1 MAQESR
7 LVVVIDSQNAERNA
21 RNLGNELVSIERKG
35 EFASKSMDSLS
46 VATRAL
52 AGHMAGLVTVGAAIS
67 KMDTYTGLQN
77 RLKLVTNNQAE
88 LNKATEDT
96 FQIAQKTYSAWDSVL
111 QVYQRFSDN
120 AKTLNLTMDDTA
132 RLTETVSKAVA
143 ISGASA
149 EAADA
154 ALVQFGQAL
163 ASGTLRGEE
172 LNSVMEQTPALAKA
186 IAKGMG
192 ITVGELRSVAAEG
205 KITSQEIV
213 KALRNVQDEVDALF
227 AKTDITI
234 GQSLTLLN
242 NEITKFVG
250 EAGKG
255 SGAAQALSGS
265 IQLLA
270 NNLNLIADS
279 AFAIGIGLMT
289 KAVLTKTVAVQA
301 SIAASTKQVFAT
313 IAERNANIA
322 AAKAEV
328 ESALAEAQST
338 QVTLTNIK
346 ATHAQIMAEIELEKV
361 RLKAQITEQGRT
373 ATITRMAQLGR
384 LQAQVALEVAAAE
397 TAQSASSARLSA
409 ALTAQSVATSRL
421 ALAKSAL
428 MAIFSPMGLAIAAT
442 AASFYLLSSS
452 SDEVKESLAT
462 QSDSV
467 SDLTDKYIK
476 LNTVQ
481 ALTEGV
487 RLRKEIE
494 QQNDA
499 IDDASGAIKRFAY
512 IQKELFKLSGSDYE
526 DYQNA
531 IKSIATGASD
541 AGDLLKKMI
550 SSGRFSQ
557 TQIDKLI
564 EFSSA
569 VAESKNKIEQGNT
582 ALKLLNAT
590 SGQHVEVTAE
600 SIKQLTIQT
609 NLTKVATQNFT
620 DMKTQMLDSLRAQ
633 VEFIRLNGGSE
644 EQVKS
649 LNKVIQAYS
658 LNQISATDAV
668 SKFNSTAKVPVDN
681 IKKLQEYAIKTDQS
695 KIALNQANAEL
706 KKQNDL
712 RNEYLKQHQTVL
724 GAQQGETNE
733 LNNQVAAQEK
743 LNKLRDNAN
752 KDNLKNDFLIKNTKA
767 FGGGEKGLDKARAAS
782 EFYTDNKIPMTRS
795 LTGQEYAIFEAWYKK
810 QKEVKDLQ
818 ESISESTRKQTKEVE
833 KQTKEAAK
841 QAVLLAGNDEKSR
854 NMLRVYLAFRNAGL
868 GDKQARVM
876 TAQVGRETDFRNEA
890 MFGSHKDANNG
901 YTNTGF
907 LSWQKSRST
916 KLMQSLQ
923 GQGVLDKNG
932 KIQQTQDAL
941 DAMAKHAVQEAMTDK
956 SYSKSKAA
964 LLNDDLDYRSLE
976 RIVAKNLVGWDY
988 DGKKLGKAKASQH
1001 LAKQDSYYNQ
1011 LSKILGDNPEAVSKA
1026 IGDLSKLEDEA
1037 YKARAK
1043 TLEEVKQLQAT
1054 YDSETVARSKKRE
1067 EEINKATILG
1077 QSNLIPKINERYD
1090 AEDKLAQ
1097 KQFDFEV
1104 NGYKWTEEQ
1113 KLDYTYETNSLRL
1126 VAEGKLSED
1135 QRKVALDGLKLQK
1148 QQELGLL
1155 KLAQEQRLFQARL
1168 SLLSETQAMQER
1180 YRLEREEIHK
1190 NTKLSIEERQ
1200 KLIAL
1205 SKANQDKETRD
1216 KVNNAVQNWGGI
1228 QADMNGTGEFFRQDQ
1243 ERFSRLNAA
1252 NDLADSQFAATDLNE
1267 QNSLDGLNA
1276 QFEAGLIK
1284 QQDYENQKTAI
1295 IQAAQDQRNQIAAE
1309 HAKNVQ
1315 DIEDK
1320 YQQDRLNTQIAFGGQ
1335 MMGSLTSM
1343 FGSMFGEQ
1351 SKAYKIMFAADK
1363 AYAIAAAG
1371 IAIQQNIAA
1380 ASKAGFPLNI
1390 PLIAGAVAQGASI
1403 IANIRAIKDQGFADG
1418 GYTGSGRKYE
1428 PAGIVHKGE
1437 VVWSQE
1443 DIKRWG
1449 GVGLVENM
1457 RKSAN
1462 PEAFINNHAIN
1473 NTSAE
1478 NVFNRSFLSSKAF
1491 NDNQNI
1497 SNIFNRPTREN
1508 QIIVNAFKPS
1518 KDAASRSEDVQSI
1531 TNQYAGN
1538 NTSFSEVLDKS
1549 IQSSKSFNASKSI
1562 ISSLSNSKVLN
1573 SNVSNSTVQNAEKE
1587 LLKEVSIFKDN
1598 GFADGGYTGKGK
1610 KYEIAGAVHKG
1621 EIVWSQDDIKKWG
1634 GVDKVEQMRRATSP
1648 ESFVSNYAQNHT
1660 TFESILNRAN
1670 QSSRI
1675 FNQSKEISNIFNKS
1689 VQDDQIIYKGNG
1701 NVPTSATS
1709 DLYHDGKVYFSSNGL
1724 VQDRSNLDD
1733 VQDFTL
1739 GRTSRPQAEIMPS
1752 IEPSTPTINFKIEV
1766 INQVSGATV
1775 EAEQLDE
1782 QTVRIIVTD
1791 ELDKQLPRKVPKLV
1805 SDQIANPNSTISR
1818 SLTENTTARRNRT

>member
-1 MAQESR
+1 MAVFYCLEESQMAQEAR
-7 LVVVIDSQNAERNA
+7 LVIVIDSERA
-21 RNLGNELVSIERKG
+21 KRTAQDLSVELDSITKKG
-35 EFASKSMDSLS
+35 DFASKSMDRMS

-52 AGHMAGLVTVGAAIS
+52 AGYMAGLLTVGSAIS

-77 RLKLVTNNQAE
+77 RLKLVTNNQVE

-96 FQIAQKTYSAWDSVL
+96 FRIAQKTYSAWDSVL

-213 KALRNVQDEVDALF
+213 KALKNVQDEVDALF

-397 TAQSASSARLSA
+397 TAQSAASSRLSA

-557 TQIDKLI
+557 NQIDKLI

-590 SGQHVEVTAE
+590 SRQHVEVTAE

-668 SKFNSTAKVPVDN
+668 SKFNSTAKIPAEN
-681 IKKLQEYAIKTDQS
+681 IKGLQDHATKTDQS

-724 GAQQGETNE
+724 AAQQGETNE

-752 KDNLKNDFLIKNTKA
+752 KDILKNDFLIKNTKA

-795 LTGQEYAIFEAWYKK
+795 LTSQEAAIFEAWYKK

-833 KQTKEAAK
+833 KQTKESAK
-841 QAVLLAGNDEKSR
+841 QAVLLAGNNERVR
-854 NMLRVYLAFRNAGL
+854 NMLRVYQSFRNAGL

-976 RIVAKNLVGWDY
+976 RVVAKNFVGWDY

-1011 LSKILGDNPEAVSKA
+1011 LNKILGDNPEVASKA
-1026 IGDLSKLEDEA
+1026 ISDLSKFEDEA

-1043 TLEEVKQLQAT
+1043 TLEEIKQLQAT

-1104 NGYKWTEEQ
+1104 NGYKWTEKQ
-1113 KLDYTYETNSLRL
+1113 KLEYTYETNSLRL

-1135 QRKVALDGLKLQK
+1135 QRKVALGGLELQK

-1180 YRLEREEIHK
+1180 YRLEREEILK

-1216 KVNNAVQNWGGI
+1216 KVNNAAQNWGGI
-1228 QADMNGTGEFFRQDQ
+1228 QADMNGTSEFFRQDQ

-1252 NDLADSQFAATDLNE
+1252 NDLADSQYAATDLDEKNG
-1267 QNSLDGLNA
+1267 LDNLNA
-1276 QFEAGLIK
+1276 QMEAGLIK
-1284 QQDYENQKTAI
+1284 QQDFENRKTAI

-1309 HAKNVQ
+1309 YAQNAQ

-1320 YQQDRLNTQIAFGGQ
+1320 YQQDRLNTIIAFGGN

-1380 ASKAGFPLNI
+1380 ASKVGFPLNL

-1403 IANIRAIKDQGFADG
+1403 IANIRAIKDQGFAEG
-1418 GYTGSGRKYE
+1418 GYTGRGGKYE
-1428 PAGIVHKGE
+1428 VAGAVHKGE
-1437 VVWSQE
+1437 IVWSQE

-1449 GVGLVENM
+1449 GVGLVEKM

-1462 PEAFINNHAIN
+1462 PEAFLNN
-1473 NTSAE
+1473 
-1478 NVFNRSFLSSKAF
+1478 
-1491 NDNQNI
+1491 
-1497 SNIFNRPTREN
+1497 
-1508 QIIVNAFKPS
+1508 
-1518 KDAASRSEDVQSI
+1518 
-1531 TNQYAGN
+1531 
-1538 NTSFSEVLDKS
+1538 
-1549 IQSSKSFNASKSI
+1549 NAS
-1562 ISSLSNSKVLN
+1562 
-1573 SNVSNSTVQNAEKE
+1573 
-1587 LLKEVSIFKDN
+1587 
-1598 GFADGGYTGKGK
+1598 ADS
-1610 KYEIAGAVHKG
+1610 V
-1621 EIVWSQDDIKKWG
+1621 
-1634 GVDKVEQMRRATSP
+1634 MRRAMMSSSAFI
-1648 ESFVSNYAQNHT
+1648 ESQKQAD
-1660 TFESILNRAN
+1660 
-1670 QSSRI
+1670 I
-1675 FNQSKEISNIFNKS
+1675 FNQP
-1689 VQDDQIIYKGNG
+1689 VQDTQIIYKGNRDI
-1701 NVPTSATS
+1701 PKLASSATS

-1724 VQDRSNLDD
+1724 VQDRSNLED
-1733 VQDFTL
+1733 VQDFTI
-1739 GRTSRPQAEIMPS
+1739 GQAARPQAEIMPS

-1818 SLTENTTARRNRT
+1818 SLTENTTARRNR

>member
-7 LVVVIDSQNAERNA
+7 LVIVIDSQNAERNA

-213 KALRNVQDEVDALF
+213 KALRNVESDVDALF

-255 SGAAQALSGS
+255 SGAAQVLAGS
-265 IQLLA
+265 VQTLA
-270 NNLNLIADS
+270 SNLDLIADG
-279 AFAIGIGLMT
+279 ALVVGIGYITRAILMKSAAIKEGMAST
-289 KAVLTKTVAVQA
+289 LASRQA
-301 SIAASTKQVFAT
+301 SVLNAQAEYAEATAAL
-313 IAERNANIA
+313 N
-322 AAKAEV
+322 AAKAH
-328 ESALAEAQST
+328 LANVRATNAET
-338 QVTLTNIK
+338 QAK
-346 ATHAQIMAEIELEKV
+346 FGATAA
-361 RLKAQITEQGRT
+361 
-373 ATITRMAQLGR
+373 ATRYA
-384 LQAQVALEVAAAE
+384 QAQAAV
-397 TAQSASSARLSA
+397 TAATNAQTAAQTRLSA
-409 ALTAQSVATSRL
+409 ASSLVGSIGSRAL
-421 ALAKSAL
+421 GLIGGPIGAITLGVSALAATYTYFKGKAEEANRTLAEQAEVANRTAEELKGLKGEAKTKAINDLTTAFKAQNEELKKTEMAVGSAL
-428 MAIFSPMGLAIAAT
+428 IDIQNFGKGNVELTRISNEARLGTISYKEAMEQLAKQKLPPSLRDA
-442 AASFYLLSSS
+442 L
-452 SDEVKESLAT
+452 KE
-462 QSDSV
+462 QI
-467 SDLTDKYIK
+467 DKYNEAYEKADKTKTAIK
-476 LNTVQ
+476 LLGIEVT
-481 ALTEGV
+481 LTGN
-487 RLRKEIE
+487 KAQNAAIE
-494 QQNDA
+494 QQKHADA
-499 IDDASGAIKRFAY
+499 
-512 IQKELFKLSGSDYE
+512 
-526 DYQNA
+526 
-531 IKSIATGASD
+531 
-541 AGDLLKKMI
+541 
-550 SSGRFSQ
+550 
-557 TQIDKLI
+557 
-564 EFSSA
+564 
-569 VAESKNKIEQGNT
+569 
-582 ALKLLNAT
+582 
-590 SGQHVEVTAE
+590 
-600 SIKQLTIQT
+600 
-609 NLTKVATQNFT
+609 
-620 DMKTQMLDSLRAQ
+620 
-633 VEFIRLNGGSE
+633 
-644 EQVKS
+644 
-649 LNKVIQAYS
+649 
-658 LNQISATDAV
+658 
-668 SKFNSTAKVPVDN
+668 
-681 IKKLQEYAIKTDQS
+681 
-695 KIALNQANAEL
+695 
-706 KKQNDL
+706 
-712 RNEYLKQHQTVL
+712 
-724 GAQQGETNE
+724 
-733 LNNQVAAQEK
+733 
-743 LNKLRDNAN
+743 
-752 KDNLKNDFLIKNTKA
+752 IKNTKQA
-767 FGGGEKGLDKARAAS
+767 ADEAQKSLQKMYADKLWDTQFVEIVMKKGFSESQANDLLKLYKDSLAKGLKAADREAMKALTDTWKAEESIKAITDARTDSIREQNKELKNQQKVLNVNAKVLANAS
-782 EFYTDNKIPMTRS
+782 KFGFADLESKYKLPSGTLSAIHMIESRGNAKAYNKE
-795 LTGQEYAIFEAWYKK
+795 TGATGGFQFLEGTAK
-810 QKEVKDLQ
+810 QYGVKDRTDLAQ
-818 ESISESTRKQTKEVE
+818 SAEG
-833 KQTKEAAK
+833 AAK
-841 QAVLLAGNDEKSR
+841 YMSYLLKLFKGDLEKAVRAYHAGEGNVMKGKGIGKNNNQYWKDYQSY
-854 NMLRVYLAFRNAGL
+854 MAGI
-868 GDKQARVM
+868 
-876 TAQVGRETDFRNEA
+876 
-890 MFGSHKDANNG
+890 NG
-901 YTNTGF
+901 YSAGDISSKDFDKLIQDT
-907 LSWQKSRST
+907 T
-916 KLMQSLQ
+916 KMAEEQAKLRLQ
-923 GQGVLDKNG
+923 LENEVANQVT
-932 KIQQTQDAL
+932 KIR
-941 DAMAKHAVQEAMTDK
+941 
-956 SYSKSKAA
+956 
-964 LLNDDLDYRSLE
+964 ND
-976 RIVAKNLVGWDY
+976 
-988 DGKKLGKAKASQH
+988 
-1001 LAKQDSYYNQ
+1001 LAK
-1011 LSKILGDNPEAVSKA
+1011 
-1026 IGDLSKLEDEA
+1026 KLEDVDKANFSPERKA
-1037 YKARAK
+1037 EIKAELQARADNDIAIA
-1043 TLEEVKQLQAT
+1043 EQAT
-1054 YDSETVARSKKRE
+1054 KTKLDSFRDFTKSEEQLLKDSFAKRQFE
-1067 EEINKATILG
+1067 AEHDLEMTKEQRKEAV
-1077 QSNLIPKINERYD
+1077 NL
-1090 AEDKLAQ
+1090 LAQ
-1097 KQFDFEV
+1097 Q
-1104 NGYKWTEEQ
+1104 
-1113 KLDYTYETNSLRL
+1113 L
-1126 VAEGKLSED
+1126 
-1135 QRKVALDGLKLQK
+1135 

-1155 KLAQEQRLFQARL
+1155 KLAQEQRLFQAKL
-1168 SLLSETQAMQER
+1168 FLLSETEAMQER
-1180 YRLEREEIHK
+1180 YRLEREEIAK
-1190 NTKLSIEERQ
+1190 TVKDEEEKRKRLTLSRDQER
-1200 KLIAL
+1200 LEAFDRAA
-1205 SKANQDKETRD
+1205 KAGQ
-1216 KVNNAVQNWGGI
+1216 AWGGI
-1228 QADMNGTGEFFRQDQ
+1228 QADMNGSGEFYRLDQ
-1243 ERFSRLNAA
+1243 ERSSRLSAA
-1252 NDLADSQFAATDLNE
+1252 TNLLDSQQGVVNLNE
-1267 QNSLDGLNA
+1267 QNSIEALNA
-1276 QFEAGLIK
+1276 QFEQQLIS

-1418 GYTGSGRKYE
+1418 GYTGSGGKYE

-1443 DIKRWG
+1443 DIRRWG

-1462 PEAFINNHAIN
+1462 PEAFINNHAQN
-1473 NTSAE
+1473 NTSIE

-1491 NDNQNI
+1491 NDNKSISNI
-1497 SNIFNRPTREN
+1497 SN
-1508 QIIVNAFKPS
+1508 
-1518 KDAASRSEDVQSI
+1518 
-1531 TNQYAGN
+1531 
-1538 NTSFSEVLDKS
+1538 
-1549 IQSSKSFNASKSI
+1549 
-1562 ISSLSNSKVLN
+1562 LSNSKVLN

>member
-1 MAQESR
+1 MAQEAR
-7 LVVVIDSQNAERNA
+7 LVIVIDSERA
-21 RNLGNELVSIERKG
+21 KRTAQDLSVELDSITKKG
-35 EFASKSMDSLS
+35 DFASKSMDRMS

-52 AGHMAGLVTVGAAIS
+52 AGYMAGLLTVGSAIS

-77 RLKLVTNNQAE
+77 RLKLVTNNQVE

-96 FQIAQKTYSAWDSVL
+96 FRIAQKTYSAWDSVL

-213 KALRNVQDEVDALF
+213 KALKNVQDEVDALF

-397 TAQSASSARLSA
+397 TAQSAASSRLSA

-557 TQIDKLI
+557 NQIDKLI

-590 SGQHVEVTAE
+590 SRQHVEVTAE

-668 SKFNSTAKVPVDN
+668 SKFNSTAKIPAEN
-681 IKKLQEYAIKTDQS
+681 IKGLQDHATKTDQS

-724 GAQQGETNE
+724 AAQQGETNE

-752 KDNLKNDFLIKNTKA
+752 KDILKNDFLIKNTKA

-795 LTGQEYAIFEAWYKK
+795 LTSQEAAIFEAWYKK
-810 QKEVKDLQ
+810 QKEAKDLQ
-818 ESISESTRKQTKEVE
+818 ESITESSRKQTKESE
-833 KQTKEAAK
+833 KKLKITQAELEVAKRSAALIESSGLGK
-841 QAVLLAGNDEKSR
+841 YAESKGIPSSVIAGLLAQESQGIREAKSHTGAIGYFQTTSGYRKQNNMSVADSYDLEKSGKIVID
-854 NMLRVYLAFRNAGL
+854 NIAKVYEKTGDLAQAILSHNAGE
-868 GDKQARVM
+868 GGARQFTKTGKVKGS
-876 TAQVGRETDFRNEA
+876 AERNKEV
-890 MFGSHKDANNG
+890 SQ
-901 YTNTGF
+901 Y
-907 LSWQKSRST
+907 
-916 KLMQSLQ
+916 
-923 GQGVLDKNG
+923 
-932 KIQQTQDAL
+932 
-941 DAMAKHAVQEAMTDK
+941 
-956 SYSKSKAA
+956 
-964 LLNDDLDYRSLE
+964 
-976 RIVAKNLVGWDY
+976 VAKVSRYSDIIAGGVGKGGLS
-988 DGKKLGKAKASQH
+988 DGDSDRAYGKQ
-1001 LAKQDSYYNQ
+1001 
-1011 LSKILGDNPEAVSKA
+1011 I
-1026 IGDLSKLEDEA
+1026 
-1037 YKARAK
+1037 KAR
-1043 TLEEVKQLQAT
+1043 LELVKQGLNLQEQYEEEQAKRT
-1054 YDSETVARSKKRE
+1054 KARN
-1067 EEINKATILG
+1067 EEINLAQQTG
-1077 QSNLIPKINERYD
+1077 QTALIPKIKERYKAQD
-1090 AEDKLAQ
+1090 ELAKLQ
-1097 KQFDFEV
+1097 QDFEV
-1104 NGYKWTEEQ
+1104 NGYKWTEKQ
-1113 KLDYTYETNSLRL
+1113 KLEYTYETNSLRL

-1135 QRKVALDGLKLQK
+1135 QRKVALGGLELQK

-1155 KLAQEQRLFQARL
+1155 KLAQEQRLFQAEQFMLGEMERIKKRYAL
-1168 SLLSETQAMQER
+1168 EYDEISKITDLEERRRKMSAFQADFIRNGVGNPTIDQYDTSSQFLKSTNYTKPKQTNMQVLDEDYAQTYQKLKDNLAAVLESEKASYQER
-1180 YRLEREEIHK
+1180 LEA
-1190 NTKLSIEERQ
+1190 ERVFKEARQ
-1200 KLIAL
+1200 QMDNEYHL
-1205 SKANQDKETRD
+1205 KAIDARKADHDSQLQLYSQMISSASST
-1216 KVNNAVQNWGGI
+1216 WGGLTQI
-1228 QADMNGTGEFFRQDQ
+1228 VKDARGEN
-1243 ERFSRLNAA
+1243 SRSFKAMFIAQQSFAIASAIISAHL
-1252 NDLADSQFAATDLNE
+1252 AATQVAADATIPFFGAKIAASTAMLAMGYAN
-1267 QNSLDGLNA
+1267 
-1276 QFEAGLIK
+1276 AGLI
-1284 QQDYENQKTAI
+1284 A
-1295 IQAAQDQRNQIAAE
+1295 
-1309 HAKNVQ
+1309 
-1315 DIEDK
+1315 
-1320 YQQDRLNTQIAFGGQ
+1320 GQ
-1335 MMGSLTSM
+1335 T
-1343 FGSMFGEQ
+1343 
-1351 SKAYKIMFAADK
+1351 I
-1363 AYAIAAAG
+1363 
-1371 IAIQQNIAA
+1371 
-1380 ASKAGFPLNI
+1380 AGF
-1390 PLIAGAVAQGASI
+1390 S
-1403 IANIRAIKDQGFADG
+1403 DG
-1418 GYTGSGRKYE
+1418 GFTGSGGKYQ

-1437 VVWSQE
+1437 IVWSQE

-1449 GVGLVENM
+1449 GVGLVEKM

-1462 PEAFINNHAIN
+1462 PEAFLNN
-1473 NTSAE
+1473 
-1478 NVFNRSFLSSKAF
+1478 
-1491 NDNQNI
+1491 
-1497 SNIFNRPTREN
+1497 
-1508 QIIVNAFKPS
+1508 
-1518 KDAASRSEDVQSI
+1518 
-1531 TNQYAGN
+1531 
-1538 NTSFSEVLDKS
+1538 
-1549 IQSSKSFNASKSI
+1549 NAS
-1562 ISSLSNSKVLN
+1562 
-1573 SNVSNSTVQNAEKE
+1573 
-1587 LLKEVSIFKDN
+1587 
-1598 GFADGGYTGKGK
+1598 ADS
-1610 KYEIAGAVHKG
+1610 V
-1621 EIVWSQDDIKKWG
+1621 
-1634 GVDKVEQMRRATSP
+1634 MRRAMMSSSAFI
-1648 ESFVSNYAQNHT
+1648 ESQKQAD
-1660 TFESILNRAN
+1660 
-1670 QSSRI
+1670 I
-1675 FNQSKEISNIFNKS
+1675 FNQP
-1689 VQDDQIIYKGNG
+1689 VQDTQIIYKGNG
-1701 NVPTSATS
+1701 SVPTAASSANS
-1709 DLYHDGKVYFSSNGL
+1709 DLFHDGKVYFSSNGI

-1752 IEPSTPTINFKIEV
+1752 IEQSSPTINFKIEV
-1766 INQVSGATV
+1766 VNQVSGATV

-1782 QTVRIIVTD
+1782 KTVRIIVTD

-1805 SDQIANPNSTISR
+1805 SD
-1818 SLTENTTARRNRT
+1818 

>member
-7 LVVVIDSQNAERNA
+7 LVIVIDSQNAERNA

-213 KALRNVQDEVDALF
+213 KALKNVQNDVDALF

-255 SGAAQALSGS
+255 SGAAQVLAGS
-265 IQLLA
+265 VQTLA
-270 NNLNLIADS
+270 SNLDLIADG
-279 AFAIGIGLMT
+279 ALVVGIGYITRAILMKSAAIKEGMAST
-289 KAVLTKTVAVQA
+289 LANRQA
-301 SIAASTKQVFAT
+301 SVLNAQAEYAEATAAL
-313 IAERNANIA
+313 N
-322 AAKAEV
+322 AAKAH
-328 ESALAEAQST
+328 LANVRA
-338 QVTLTNIK
+338 TN
-346 ATHAQIMAEIELEKV
+346 
-361 RLKAQITEQGRT
+361 
-373 ATITRMAQLGR
+373 
-384 LQAQVALEVAAAE
+384 AE
-397 TAQSASSARLSA
+397 TQ
-409 ALTAQSVATSRL
+409 
-421 ALAKSAL
+421 AK
-428 MAIFSPMGLAIAAT
+428 FGAT
-442 AASFYLLSSS
+442 AA
-452 SDEVKESLAT
+452 AT
-462 QSDSV
+462 RYAQAQAAV
-467 SDLTDKYIK
+467 TAATNAQTAAQIK
-476 LNTVQ
+476 LNTATSIAGRLAKGAFGLIGGWTGVATLGVMGLAAAYSYFNNKAEEAKQKLAEQ
-481 ALTEGV
+481 AKVAEKADEELKKLTGNDKAKAVNDLTIAFNAQNKALEKSSRAVGSALIDIENYARGNREV
-487 RLRKEIE
+487 EKISQEARTGTISYTEAIERLNKIKLPTDLYENLKK
-494 QQNDA
+494 QAAQY
-499 IDDASGAIKRFAY
+499 DDNASKASLSA
-512 IQKELFKLSGSDYE
+512 EKLKLLRVEVKLGGNE
-526 DYQNA
+526 AQNA
-531 IKSIATGASD
+531 AIQHQKQAD
-541 AGDLLKKMI
+541 AL
-550 SSGRFSQ
+550 
-557 TQIDKLI
+557 
-564 EFSSA
+564 
-569 VAESKNKIEQGNT
+569 GNT
-582 ALKLLNAT
+582 ATEAEKAT
-590 SGQHVEVTAE
+590 KALQDYQAKQKDSVIDSIYKSGWLDKGYT
-600 SIKQLTIQT
+600 
-609 NLTKVATQNFT
+609 VA
-620 DMKTQMLDSLRAQ
+620 
-633 VEFIRLNGGSE
+633 
-644 EQVKS
+644 
-649 LNKVIQAYS
+649 
-658 LNQISATDAV
+658 
-668 SKFNSTAKVPVDN
+668 
-681 IKKLQEYAIKTDQS
+681 
-695 KIALNQANAEL
+695 QANAILEL
-706 KKQNDL
+706 QKAKGMSAILSKDEIDSAL
-712 RNEYLKQHQTVL
+712 RNLKIIEE
-724 GAQQGETNE
+724 QQERE
-733 LNNQVAAQEK
+733 DK
-743 LNKLRDNAN
+743 L
-752 KDNLKNDFLIKNTKA
+752 T
-767 FGGGEKGLDKARAAS
+767 
-782 EFYTDNKIPMTRS
+782 
-795 LTGQEYAIFEAWYKK
+795 EAK
-810 QKEVKDLQ
+810 
-818 ESISESTRKQTKEVE
+818 R

-841 QAVLLAGNDEKSR
+841 QAVLLAGNNEQAR
-854 NMLRVYLAFRNAGL
+854 NMLRVYQSFRNAGL

-901 YTNTGF
+901 YNNTGF

-1011 LSKILGDNPEAVSKA
+1011 LSKILGDNPEAASKA
-1026 IGDLSKLEDEA
+1026 IGDLSKFEDEA

-1090 AEDKLAQ
+1090 AEDKLSQ

-1180 YRLEREEIHK
+1180 YRLEREEILK
-1190 NTKLSIEERQ
+1190 NTKLSIAERQ

-1205 SKANQDKETRD
+1205 SKATQEKETRD

-1228 QADMNGTGEFFRQDQ
+1228 QADMNGTSEFFRQDQ
-1243 ERFSRLNAA
+1243 ERFNRLNAA

-1267 QNSLDGLNA
+1267 QNSLDGLDA
-1276 QFEAGLIK
+1276 QLEAGLIK

-1295 IQAAQDQRNQIAAE
+1295 IQTAQDQRNQIAAE
-1309 HAKNVQ
+1309 YAKNAQ

-1418 GYTGSGRKYE
+1418 GYTGSGGKYE

-1437 VVWSQE
+1437 VVWSQD
-1443 DIKRWG
+1443 DIRRWG

-1497 SNIFNRPTREN
+1497 SNIFNQPTREN
-1508 QIIVNAFKPS
+1508 QIIVNAFKSS
-1518 KDAASRSEDVQSI
+1518 KDAASRSGDVQSI

-1538 NTSFSEVLDKS
+1538 NTSIENVFNRSFLSSKAFNDNKS
-1549 IQSSKSFNASKSI
+1549 ISN
-1562 ISSLSNSKVLN
+1562 ISNLSNSKVLN

-1634 GVDKVEQMRRATSP
+1634 GVDKVEKMRRATSP

-1660 TFESILNRAN
+1660 TFESILNRAH

-1675 FNQSKEISNIFNKS
+1675 FNQSKEISNIFNQS

-1724 VQDRSNLDD
+1724 VQDRSNLED
-1733 VQDFTL
+1733 VQDFTISQA
-1739 GRTSRPQAEIMPS
+1739 SRPQAEIMPS

-1805 SDQIANPNSTISR
+1805 SDQIGNPNSTISR

>member
-1 MAQESR
+1 MAQEAR
-7 LVVVIDSQNAERNA
+7 LVIVIDSERA
-21 RNLGNELVSIERKG
+21 KRTAQDLSVELDSITKKG
-35 EFASKSMDSLS
+35 DFASKSMDRMS

-52 AGHMAGLVTVGAAIS
+52 AGYMAGLVTVSSAIS

-77 RLKLVTNNQAE
+77 RLKLVTNNQVE

-96 FQIAQKTYSAWDSVL
+96 FRIAQKTYSAWDSVL

-213 KALRNVQDEVDALF
+213 KALKNVQNDVDALF

-255 SGAAQALSGS
+255 SGAAQVLAGS
-265 IQLLA
+265 VQTLA
-270 NNLNLIADS
+270 SNLDLIADG
-279 AFAIGIGLMT
+279 ALVVGIGYITRAILMKSAAIKEGMAST
-289 KAVLTKTVAVQA
+289 LASRQA
-301 SIAASTKQVFAT
+301 SVLNAQAEYAEATAAL
-313 IAERNANIA
+313 N
-322 AAKAEV
+322 AAKAH
-328 ESALAEAQST
+328 LANVRA
-338 QVTLTNIK
+338 TN
-346 ATHAQIMAEIELEKV
+346 
-361 RLKAQITEQGRT
+361 
-373 ATITRMAQLGR
+373 
-384 LQAQVALEVAAAE
+384 AE
-397 TAQSASSARLSA
+397 TQ
-409 ALTAQSVATSRL
+409 
-421 ALAKSAL
+421 AK
-428 MAIFSPMGLAIAAT
+428 FGAT
-442 AASFYLLSSS
+442 AA
-452 SDEVKESLAT
+452 AT
-462 QSDSV
+462 RYAQAQAAV
-467 SDLTDKYIK
+467 TAATNAQTAAQIK
-476 LNTVQ
+476 LNT
-481 ALTEGV
+481 AT
-487 RLRKEIE
+487 
-494 QQNDA
+494 
-499 IDDASGAIKRFAY
+499 
-512 IQKELFKLSGSDYE
+512 
-526 DYQNA
+526 
-531 IKSIATGASD
+531 SIAGRLAKGAFGLIGGW
-541 AGDLLKKMI
+541 AGVATLGVMGLAAAYSYFNNKAEEAKQKLAEQAKVAEKADEELKKLTGNDKAKAVNDLTTAFNAQNKALEKSSRAVGSALIDIENYARGNREVEKI
-550 SSGRFSQ
+550 SQEARTGTISYAEA
-557 TQIDKLI
+557 I
-564 EFSSA
+564 ERL
-569 VAESKNKIEQGNT
+569 NKIKLPTDLYENLKKQAAQYDDN
-582 ALKLLNAT
+582 ASKASLSAEKLKLLR
-590 SGQHVEVTAE
+590 VEVKLGGNEAQNAA
-600 SIKQLTIQT
+600 IKQQKHADALENTGT
-609 NLTKVATQNFT
+609 AAEAATKALQDYQAKQQESVIDAIY
-620 DMKTQMLDSLRAQ
+620 KSGWLDK
-633 VEFIRLNGGSE
+633 G
-644 EQVKS
+644 
-649 LNKVIQAYS
+649 Y
-658 LNQISATDAV
+658 T
-668 SKFNSTAKVPVDN
+668 TA
-681 IKKLQEYAIKTDQS
+681 
-695 KIALNQANAEL
+695 QANAILEL
-706 KKQNDL
+706 QKAKGMSAILSKDEIDSAL
-712 RNEYLKQHQTVL
+712 RNLKIIEE
-724 GAQQGETNE
+724 QQERE
-733 LNNQVAAQEK
+733 DK
-743 LNKLRDNAN
+743 L
-752 KDNLKNDFLIKNTKA
+752 T
-767 FGGGEKGLDKARAAS
+767 
-782 EFYTDNKIPMTRS
+782 
-795 LTGQEYAIFEAWYKK
+795 EAK
-810 QKEVKDLQ
+810 
-818 ESISESTRKQTKEVE
+818 R

-841 QAVLLAGNDEKSR
+841 QAVLLAGNNERVR
-854 NMLRVYLAFRNAGL
+854 NMLRVYQSFRNAGL

-976 RIVAKNLVGWDY
+976 RIVAKNFVGWDY

-1011 LSKILGDNPEAVSKA
+1011 LSKILGDNPEAASKA
-1026 IGDLSKLEDEA
+1026 IGDLSKFEDEA

-1155 KLAQEQRLFQARL
+1155 KLAQEQRLFQAKL
-1168 SLLSETQAMQER
+1168 FLLSETEAMQER
-1180 YRLEREEIHK
+1180 YRLEREEIAK
-1190 NTKLSIEERQ
+1190 TVKDEEEKR
-1200 KLIAL
+1200 KRLAL
-1205 SKANQDKETRD
+1205 SRDQERLEALDRAAKAGQ
-1216 KVNNAVQNWGGI
+1216 AWGGI
-1228 QADMNGTGEFFRQDQ
+1228 QADMNGSGEFYRLDQ
-1243 ERFSRLNAA
+1243 ERSSRLSAA
-1252 NDLADSQFAATDLNE
+1252 TNLLDSQQGVVNLNE

-1309 HAKNVQ
+1309 YAQNAQ

-1320 YQQDRLNTQIAFGGQ
+1320 YHQDRLNAQIALGGQ

-1403 IANIRAIKDQGFADG
+1403 IANIRAIKDQGFAEG
-1418 GYTGSGRKYE
+1418 GYTGRGGKYE
-1428 PAGIVHKGE
+1428 VAGAVHKGE
-1437 VVWSQE
+1437 IVWSQE

-1449 GVGLVENM
+1449 GVGLVEKM

-1462 PEAFINNHAIN
+1462 PEAFLNNKA
-1473 NTSAE
+1473 SADS
-1478 NVFNRSFLSSKAF
+1478 V
-1491 NDNQNI
+1491 
-1497 SNIFNRPTREN
+1497 
-1508 QIIVNAFKPS
+1508 
-1518 KDAASRSEDVQSI
+1518 
-1531 TNQYAGN
+1531 
-1538 NTSFSEVLDKS
+1538 
-1549 IQSSKSFNASKSI
+1549 
-1562 ISSLSNSKVLN
+1562 
-1573 SNVSNSTVQNAEKE
+1573 
-1587 LLKEVSIFKDN
+1587 
-1598 GFADGGYTGKGK
+1598 
-1610 KYEIAGAVHKG
+1610 
-1621 EIVWSQDDIKKWG
+1621 
-1634 GVDKVEQMRRATSP
+1634 MRRAMMSSSAFI
-1648 ESFVSNYAQNHT
+1648 ESQKQAD
-1660 TFESILNRAN
+1660 
-1670 QSSRI
+1670 I
-1675 FNQSKEISNIFNKS
+1675 FNQP
-1689 VQDDQIIYKGNG
+1689 VQDTQIIYKGNRDTPKLASSV
-1701 NVPTSATS
+1701 NS
-1709 DLYHDGKVYFSSNGL
+1709 DLFHDGKVYFSSNGL

-1752 IEPSTPTINFKIEV
+1752 IEPASPTINFKIEV

-1782 QTVRIIVTD
+1782 QTVRIIVKD
-1791 ELDKQLPRKVPKLV
+1791 ELDKQLPRTVPKLV
-1805 SDQIANPNSTISR
+1805 SDQIGNPNSTISR
-1818 SLTENTTARRNRT
+1818 SLAENTTARRNR

>member
-7 LVVVIDSQNAERNA
+7 LVIVIDSQNAERNA
-21 RNLGNELVSIERKG
+21 RNLGNELDSIERKG

-77 RLKLVTNNQAE
+77 RLKLVTNNQSE

-96 FQIAQKTYSAWDSVL
+96 FRIAQKTYSAWDSVL

-186 IAKGMG
+186 IAQGMG

-213 KALRNVQDEVDALF
+213 KALRNVESDVDALF

-255 SGAAQALSGS
+255 SGAAQVLAGS
-265 IQLLA
+265 VQTLA
-270 NNLNLIADS
+270 SNLDLIADG
-279 AFAIGIGLMT
+279 ALVVGIGYITRAILMKSAAIKEGMAST
-289 KAVLTKTVAVQA
+289 LASRQA
-301 SIAASTKQVFAT
+301 SVLNAQAEYAEATAAL
-313 IAERNANIA
+313 N
-322 AAKAEV
+322 AAKAHLANVRATNAETQAKFGATAAATRYAQAQAAVTAATNAQTAAQIKLNTATSIAGRLAKGAFGLIGGWAGVATLGVMGLAAAYSYFNNKAEEAKQKLAEQAKVAEKADEELKKLTGNDKAKAVNDLTTAFNKQNEALEKSSRAVGSALIDIENYARGNREV
-328 ESALAEAQST
+328 EKISQEARTGTISYTEAIERLNKIKLPTDLYENLKKQAAQYDGNASKASLSAEKLKLLRVEVKLGGNEAQNAAI
-338 QVTLTNIK
+338 QHQK
-346 ATHAQIMAEIELEKV
+346 
-361 RLKAQITEQGRT
+361 
-373 ATITRMAQLGR
+373 
-384 LQAQVALEVAAAE
+384 QADALENTGTAAE
-397 TAQSASSARLSA
+397 TAEQKLKKLRENANKSMLDDQYWINNYIRNKQLLGEAGAKDFADFTLAWRKENEIGREVKLSKEQLQVLHQQWEMHQKVN
-409 ALTAQSVATSRL
+409 ALRDE
-421 ALAKSAL
+421 
-428 MAIFSPMGLAIAAT
+428 AT
-442 AASFYLLSSS
+442 AAINEQNKALKNQQKVLNVNAKVLANASKFGFADLESKYKLPSGTLSAIHMIESRGNAKAYNKETGATGGFQFLEGTAKQYGVKDRTDLAQSAEGAAKYMSYLL
-452 SDEVKESLAT
+452 K
-462 QSDSV
+462 
-467 SDLTDKYIK
+467 
-476 LNTVQ
+476 
-481 ALTEGV
+481 
-487 RLRKEIE
+487 
-494 QQNDA
+494 
-499 IDDASGAIKRFAY
+499 
-512 IQKELFKLSGSDYE
+512 LFKGDLEKAVRAYHAGEGNVMKGKGIGKNNNQYWN
-526 DYQNA
+526 DYQSYMAGINGY
-531 IKSIATGASD
+531 T
-541 AGDLLKKMI
+541 AGDI
-550 SSGRFSQ
+550 SSKDF
-557 TQIDKLI
+557 DKLI
-564 EFSSA
+564 QDATKMAEDQAKLRLQLENEVANQVTKIRNDLAKKLEEVDRANFSPERK
-569 VAESKNKIEQGNT
+569 AEIKAELQARADNEIAIAEQ
-582 ALKLLNAT
+582 AT
-590 SGQHVEVTAE
+590 
-600 SIKQLTIQT
+600 K
-609 NLTKVATQNFT
+609 TK
-620 DMKTQMLDSLRAQ
+620 LDSFRD
-633 VEFIRLNGGSE
+633 FTKSE
-644 EQVKS
+644 EQLLKDS
-649 LNKVIQAYS
+649 
-658 LNQISATDAV
+658 
-668 SKFNSTAKVPVDN
+668 FAKR
-681 IKKLQEYAIKTDQS
+681 Q
-695 KIALNQANAEL
+695 
-706 KKQNDL
+706 
-712 RNEYLKQHQTVL
+712 
-724 GAQQGETNE
+724 
-733 LNNQVAAQEK
+733 
-743 LNKLRDNAN
+743 
-752 KDNLKNDFLIKNTKA
+752 
-767 FGGGEKGLDKARAAS
+767 
-782 EFYTDNKIPMTRS
+782 
-795 LTGQEYAIFEAWYKK
+795 FEA
-810 QKEVKDLQ
+810 EHDL
-818 ESISESTRKQTKEVE
+818 ELTK
-833 KQTKEAAK
+833 
-841 QAVLLAGNDEKSR
+841 
-854 NMLRVYLAFRNAGL
+854 
-868 GDKQARVM
+868 
-876 TAQVGRETDFRNEA
+876 
-890 MFGSHKDANNG
+890 
-901 YTNTGF
+901 
-907 LSWQKSRST
+907 
-916 KLMQSLQ
+916 
-923 GQGVLDKNG
+923 
-932 KIQQTQDAL
+932 
-941 DAMAKHAVQEAMTDK
+941 
-956 SYSKSKAA
+956 
-964 LLNDDLDYRSLE
+964 
-976 RIVAKNLVGWDY
+976 
-988 DGKKLGKAKASQH
+988 
-1001 LAKQDSYYNQ
+1001 
-1011 LSKILGDNPEAVSKA
+1011 
-1026 IGDLSKLEDEA
+1026 
-1037 YKARAK
+1037 
-1043 TLEEVKQLQAT
+1043 
-1054 YDSETVARSKKRE
+1054 
-1067 EEINKATILG
+1067 
-1077 QSNLIPKINERYD
+1077 
-1090 AEDKLAQ
+1090 
-1097 KQFDFEV
+1097 
-1104 NGYKWTEEQ
+1104 
-1113 KLDYTYETNSLRL
+1113 
-1126 VAEGKLSED
+1126 D
-1135 QRKVALDGLKLQK
+1135 QRKEAVDLLAQQL

-1155 KLAQEQRLFQARL
+1155 KLAQEQRLFQAKL
-1168 SLLSETQAMQER
+1168 FLLSETEAMQER
-1180 YRLEREEIHK
+1180 YRLEREEIAK
-1190 NTKLSIEERQ
+1190 TVKDEEEKR
-1200 KLIAL
+1200 KRLAL
-1205 SKANQDKETRD
+1205 SRDQERLEALDRAAKAGQ
-1216 KVNNAVQNWGGI
+1216 AWGGI
-1228 QADMNGTGEFFRQDQ
+1228 QADMNGSGEFYRLDQ
-1243 ERFSRLNAA
+1243 ERSSRLSAA
-1252 NDLADSQFAATDLNE
+1252 TNLLDSQQGVVNLNE
-1267 QNSLDGLNA
+1267 QNSIEALNA
-1276 QFEAGLIK
+1276 QFEQQLIS

-1309 HAKNVQ
+1309 YAKNAQ

-1380 ASKAGFPLNI
+1380 ASKAGFPYNL

-1418 GYTGSGRKYE
+1418 GYTGSGGKYE

-1443 DIKRWG
+1443 DIRRWG

-1497 SNIFNRPTREN
+1497 SNIFNQPTREN

-1660 TFESILNRAN
+1660 SFGNIMHRAN
-1670 QSSRI
+1670 QSSRA
-1675 FNQSKEISNIFNKS
+1675 FNQSRDISNIFNQS
-1689 VQDDQIIYKGNG
+1689 YQDDRIIYKGS
-1701 NVPTSATS
+1701 TSAANPTNMASS

-1724 VQDRSNLDD
+1724 VQDRSNLED

-1739 GRTSRPQAEIMPS
+1739 GSTSRPQAEMMPS
-1752 IEPSTPTINFKIEV
+1752 IEPDSPTINFKIEV

-1782 QTVRIIVTD
+1782 KTVRIIVTD

>member
-7 LVVVIDSQNAERNA
+7 LVIVIDSQNAERNA
-21 RNLGNELVSIERKG
+21 RNLGNELDSIERKG
-35 EFASKSMDSLS
+35 DYASKSMDRLS

-52 AGHMAGLVTVGAAIS
+52 AGYMAGLVTVSSAIS

-77 RLKLVTNNQAE
+77 RLKLVTNNQVE

-96 FQIAQKTYSAWDSVL
+96 FRIAQKTYSAWDSVL

-120 AKTLNLTMDDTA
+120 AKTLNLTMNDTA
-132 RLTETVSKAVA
+132 PLTETVSKTVA

-149 EAADA
+149 EAANA

-213 KALRNVQDEVDALF
+213 KALRNVESDVDALF

-255 SGAAQALSGS
+255 SGAAQTLAEG
-265 IQLLA
+265 IQILG
-270 NNLNLIADS
+270 NNLNLIING
-279 AFAIGIGLMT
+279 AIVVGVGLIT
-289 KAVLTKTVAVQA
+289 KAIATKTIAIQA
-301 SIAASTKQVFAT
+301 SIAASAQQRA
-313 IAERNANIA
+313 AN
-322 AAKAEV
+322 
-328 ESALAEAQST
+328 LAEAQS
-338 QVTLTNIK
+338 QVQLLGVEAMRARQSAALALTEINLARAEYNAAISANARAAAVQRLTAAEIAHNIAIKQATVATSAYSLAQSRLNTVATLGSRALGLVGGPIGAITIGISALAAGYMYFQDKAAKANQRLEEQAKVAERTDEALKKLTGNDKTKAVNDLTNAFNAQNEELKKSSLTVGSALIDIENYARGNREVEKISQDARTGTISYTEAIERLNKIKLPADLYENLKKQAAQYDENASKASLSAEKLKLFGVEVSLAGNKAQNAAAQHQKQADTLGNTATEAEK
-346 ATHAQIMAEIELEKV
+346 ATKALQDYQAKQKDNVIDSIYKSGWLDKGYTVAQANAILELQKAKGMSAILSKDEIDSALRNLKIIEAQQEREDKLTEAKRKQTQEIEKQAKLTKRLVGISGQSGIGTGPHLDVRYGGSMSGQKVSNEHLARLQAGGKPLSSYKISSNYGPRQAPTKGASSFHKGIDFSMPEGTPITTNVAVKDIKTWYDSKGGGYVSEVIFEDGVSLKLLHQSPKMQSKVKGGASKGSDKAAGDIQSQLDRQLDAQRSLENEVASEVQRIQNNLKV
-361 RLKAQITEQGRT
+361 RLEDVDKAGFSPERT
-373 ATITRMAQLGR
+373 A
-384 LQAQVALEVAAAE
+384 E
-397 TAQSASSARLSA
+397 
-409 ALTAQSVATSRL
+409 
-421 ALAKSAL
+421 
-428 MAIFSPMGLAIAAT
+428 
-442 AASFYLLSSS
+442 
-452 SDEVKESLAT
+452 
-462 QSDSV
+462 
-467 SDLTDKYIK
+467 IK
-476 LNTVQ
+476 
-481 ALTEGV
+481 
-487 RLRKEIE
+487 
-494 QQNDA
+494 
-499 IDDASGAIKRFAY
+499 
-512 IQKELFKLSGSDYE
+512 
-526 DYQNA
+526 
-531 IKSIATGASD
+531 
-541 AGDLLKKMI
+541 
-550 SSGRFSQ
+550 
-557 TQIDKLI
+557 
-564 EFSSA
+564 
-569 VAESKNKIEQGNT
+569 
-582 ALKLLNAT
+582 
-590 SGQHVEVTAE
+590 
-600 SIKQLTIQT
+600 
-609 NLTKVATQNFT
+609 
-620 DMKTQMLDSLRAQ
+620 
-633 VEFIRLNGGSE
+633 
-644 EQVKS
+644 
-649 LNKVIQAYS
+649 
-658 LNQISATDAV
+658 
-668 SKFNSTAKVPVDN
+668 
-681 IKKLQEYAIKTDQS
+681 
-695 KIALNQANAEL
+695 AEL
-706 KKQNDL
+706 QRRADND
-712 RNEYLKQHQTVL
+712 V
-724 GAQQGETNE
+724 
-733 LNNQVAAQEK
+733 
-743 LNKLRDNAN
+743 D
-752 KDNLKNDFLIKNTKA
+752 I
-767 FGGGEKGLDKARAAS
+767 
-782 EFYTDNKIPMTRS
+782 
-795 LTGQEYAIFEAWYKK
+795 
-810 QKEVKDLQ
+810 
-818 ESISESTRKQTKEVE
+818 
-833 KQTKEAAK
+833 AK
-841 QAVLLAGNDEKSR
+841 QAIR
-854 NMLRVYLAFRNAGL
+854 
-868 GDKQARVM
+868 
-876 TAQVGRETDFRNEA
+876 
-890 MFGSHKDANNG
+890 
-901 YTNTGF
+901 
-907 LSWQKSRST
+907 
-916 KLMQSLQ
+916 
-923 GQGVLDKNG
+923 
-932 KIQQTQDAL
+932 
-941 DAMAKHAVQEAMTDK
+941 
-956 SYSKSKAA
+956 
-964 LLNDDLDYRSLE
+964 
-976 RIVAKNLVGWDY
+976 
-988 DGKKLGKAKASQH
+988 
-1001 LAKQDSYYNQ
+1001 
-1011 LSKILGDNPEAVSKA
+1011 
-1026 IGDLSKLEDEA
+1026 SKLED
-1037 YKARAK
+1037 YK
-1043 TLEEVKQLQAT
+1043 EF
-1054 YDSETVARSKKRE
+1054 
-1067 EEINKATILG
+1067 
-1077 QSNLIPKINERYD
+1077 
-1090 AEDKLAQ
+1090 Q
-1097 KQFDFEV
+1097 K
-1104 NGYKWTEEQ
+1104 TEEQ
-1113 KLDYTYETNSLRL
+1113 LLEESFNRKKFNAAHDIE
-1126 VAEGKLSED
+1126 LSKSE
-1135 QRKVALDGLKLQK
+1135 QKQAIELLEQQK

-1180 YRLEREEIHK
+1180 YRLEREEILK

-1228 QADMNGTGEFFRQDQ
+1228 QADMNGTSEFFRQDQ

-1252 NDLADSQFAATDLNE
+1252 NDLADSQYAATDLDEKNG
-1267 QNSLDGLNA
+1267 LDNLNA
-1276 QFEAGLIK
+1276 QMEAGLIK
-1284 QQDYENQKTAI
+1284 QQDFENRKTAI

-1309 HAKNVQ
+1309 YAQNAQ

-1320 YQQDRLNTQIAFGGQ
+1320 YQQDRLNTIIAFGGN

-1380 ASKAGFPLNI
+1380 ASKAGFPYNL

-1418 GYTGSGRKYE
+1418 GYTGSGGKYE

-1443 DIKRWG
+1443 DIRRWG

-1497 SNIFNRPTREN
+1497 SNIFNQPTREN

-1675 FNQSKEISNIFNKS
+1675 FNQSKEISNIFNKF
-1689 VQDDQIIYKGNG
+1689 VQDVQIIYKGNSRA
-1701 NVPTSATS
+1701 PTASSSVGS
-1709 DLYHDGKVYFSSNGL
+1709 DLFHDGKVYFSSNGL
-1724 VQDRSNLDD
+1724 VQDRSNLED
-1733 VQDFTL
+1733 VQDFTM
-1739 GRTSRPQAEIMPS
+1739 GQAARPQAEIMPS

-1766 INQVSGATV
+1766 INQVNGATV

-1782 QTVRIIVTD
+1782 QTVRIIVKD
-1791 ELDKQLPRKVPKLV
+1791 ELDKQLPRTVPKLV
-1805 SDQIANPNSTISR
+1805 SDQIGNPNSTISR

>member
-1 MAQESR
+1 MAQEAR
-7 LVVVIDSQNAERNA
+7 LVIVIDSERA
-21 RNLGNELVSIERKG
+21 KRTAQDLSVELDSITKKG
-35 EFASKSMDSLS
+35 DFASKSMDRMS

-52 AGHMAGLVTVGAAIS
+52 AGYMAGLLTVGSAIS

-77 RLKLVTNNQAE
+77 RLKLVTNNQVE

-96 FQIAQKTYSAWDSVL
+96 FRIAQKTYSAWDSVL

-213 KALRNVQDEVDALF
+213 KALKNVQDEVDALF

-397 TAQSASSARLSA
+397 TAQSAASSRLSA

-428 MAIFSPMGLAIAAT
+428 MAIFSQMGLAIAAT

-557 TQIDKLI
+557 NQIDKLI

-590 SGQHVEVTAE
+590 SRQHVEVTAE

-668 SKFNSTAKVPVDN
+668 SKFNSTAKIPAEN
-681 IKKLQEYAIKTDQS
+681 IKGLQDHATKTDQS

-724 GAQQGETNE
+724 AAQQGETNE

-752 KDNLKNDFLIKNTKA
+752 KDILKNDFLIKNTKA

-795 LTGQEYAIFEAWYKK
+795 LTSQEAAIFEAWYKK
-810 QKEVKDLQ
+810 QKEAKDLQ
-818 ESISESTRKQTKEVE
+818 ESITESSRKQTKESE
-833 KQTKEAAK
+833 KKLKITQAELEVAKRSAALIESSGLGK
-841 QAVLLAGNDEKSR
+841 YAESKGIPSSVIAGLLAQESQGIREAKSHTGAIGYFQTTSGYRKQNNMSVADSYDLEKSGKIVID
-854 NMLRVYLAFRNAGL
+854 NIAKVYEKTGDLAQAILSHNAGE
-868 GDKQARVM
+868 GGARQFTKTGKVKGS
-876 TAQVGRETDFRNEA
+876 AERNKEV
-890 MFGSHKDANNG
+890 SQ
-901 YTNTGF
+901 Y
-907 LSWQKSRST
+907 
-916 KLMQSLQ
+916 
-923 GQGVLDKNG
+923 
-932 KIQQTQDAL
+932 
-941 DAMAKHAVQEAMTDK
+941 
-956 SYSKSKAA
+956 
-964 LLNDDLDYRSLE
+964 
-976 RIVAKNLVGWDY
+976 VAKVSRYSDIIAGGVGKGGLS
-988 DGKKLGKAKASQH
+988 DGDSDRAYGKQ
-1001 LAKQDSYYNQ
+1001 
-1011 LSKILGDNPEAVSKA
+1011 I
-1026 IGDLSKLEDEA
+1026 
-1037 YKARAK
+1037 KAR
-1043 TLEEVKQLQAT
+1043 LELVKQGLNLQEQYEEEQAKRT
-1054 YDSETVARSKKRE
+1054 KARN
-1067 EEINKATILG
+1067 EEINLAQQTG
-1077 QSNLIPKINERYD
+1077 QTALIPKIKERYKAQD
-1090 AEDKLAQ
+1090 ELAKLQ
-1097 KQFDFEV
+1097 QDFEV
-1104 NGYKWTEEQ
+1104 NGYKWTEKQ
-1113 KLDYTYETNSLRL
+1113 KLEYTYETNSLRL

-1135 QRKVALDGLKLQK
+1135 QRKVALGGLELQK

-1155 KLAQEQRLFQARL
+1155 KLAQEQRLFQAEQFMLGEMERIKKRYAL
-1168 SLLSETQAMQER
+1168 EYDEISKITDLEERRRKMSAFQADFIRNGVGNPTIDQYDTSSQFLKSTNYTKPKQTNMQVLDEDYAQTYQKLKDNLAAVLESEKASYQER
-1180 YRLEREEIHK
+1180 LEA
-1190 NTKLSIEERQ
+1190 ERVFKEARQ
-1200 KLIAL
+1200 QMDNEYHL
-1205 SKANQDKETRD
+1205 KAIDARKADHDSQLQLYSQMISSASST
-1216 KVNNAVQNWGGI
+1216 WGGLTQI
-1228 QADMNGTGEFFRQDQ
+1228 VKDARGEN
-1243 ERFSRLNAA
+1243 SRSFKAMFIAQQSFAIASAIISAHL
-1252 NDLADSQFAATDLNE
+1252 AATQVAADATIPFFGAKIAASTAMLAMGYAN
-1267 QNSLDGLNA
+1267 
-1276 QFEAGLIK
+1276 AGLI
-1284 QQDYENQKTAI
+1284 A
-1295 IQAAQDQRNQIAAE
+1295 
-1309 HAKNVQ
+1309 
-1315 DIEDK
+1315 
-1320 YQQDRLNTQIAFGGQ
+1320 GQ
-1335 MMGSLTSM
+1335 T
-1343 FGSMFGEQ
+1343 
-1351 SKAYKIMFAADK
+1351 I
-1363 AYAIAAAG
+1363 
-1371 IAIQQNIAA
+1371 
-1380 ASKAGFPLNI
+1380 AGF
-1390 PLIAGAVAQGASI
+1390 S
-1403 IANIRAIKDQGFADG
+1403 DG
-1418 GYTGSGRKYE
+1418 GFTGSGGKYQ

-1437 VVWSQE
+1437 IVWSQE

-1449 GVGLVENM
+1449 GVGLVEKM

-1462 PEAFINNHAIN
+1462 PEAFLNN
-1473 NTSAE
+1473 
-1478 NVFNRSFLSSKAF
+1478 
-1491 NDNQNI
+1491 
-1497 SNIFNRPTREN
+1497 
-1508 QIIVNAFKPS
+1508 
-1518 KDAASRSEDVQSI
+1518 
-1531 TNQYAGN
+1531 
-1538 NTSFSEVLDKS
+1538 
-1549 IQSSKSFNASKSI
+1549 NAS
-1562 ISSLSNSKVLN
+1562 
-1573 SNVSNSTVQNAEKE
+1573 
-1587 LLKEVSIFKDN
+1587 
-1598 GFADGGYTGKGK
+1598 ADS
-1610 KYEIAGAVHKG
+1610 V
-1621 EIVWSQDDIKKWG
+1621 
-1634 GVDKVEQMRRATSP
+1634 MRRAMMSSNAFI
-1648 ESFVSNYAQNHT
+1648 ESQK
-1660 TFESILNRAN
+1660 
-1670 QSSRI
+1670 QSDI
-1675 FNQSKEISNIFNKS
+1675 FNQP
-1689 VQDDQIIYKGNG
+1689 VQDTQIIYKGNRS
-1701 NVPTSATS
+1701 VPITSSSASS
-1709 DLYHDGKVYFSSNGL
+1709 DLFHDGKVYFSSNGL

-1752 IEPSTPTINFKIEV
+1752 IEQSSPTINFKIEV
-1766 INQVSGATV
+1766 VNQVSGATV

-1782 QTVRIIVTD
+1782 KTVRIIVTD

-1818 SLTENTTARRNRT
+1818 SLTENTTARRNR

>member
-7 LVVVIDSQNAERNA
+7 LVIVIDSQNAERNA

-213 KALRNVQDEVDALF
+213 KALKNVQNDVDALF

-255 SGAAQALSGS
+255 SGAAQVLAGS
-265 IQLLA
+265 VQTLA
-270 NNLNLIADS
+270 SNLDLIADG
-279 AFAIGIGLMT
+279 ALVVGIGYITRAILMKSAAIKEGMAST
-289 KAVLTKTVAVQA
+289 LANRQA
-301 SIAASTKQVFAT
+301 SVLNAQAEYAEATAAL
-313 IAERNANIA
+313 N
-322 AAKAEV
+322 AAKAH
-328 ESALAEAQST
+328 LANVRA
-338 QVTLTNIK
+338 TN
-346 ATHAQIMAEIELEKV
+346 
-361 RLKAQITEQGRT
+361 
-373 ATITRMAQLGR
+373 
-384 LQAQVALEVAAAE
+384 AE
-397 TAQSASSARLSA
+397 TQ
-409 ALTAQSVATSRL
+409 
-421 ALAKSAL
+421 AK
-428 MAIFSPMGLAIAAT
+428 FGAT
-442 AASFYLLSSS
+442 AA
-452 SDEVKESLAT
+452 AT
-462 QSDSV
+462 RYAQAQAAV
-467 SDLTDKYIK
+467 TAATNAQTAAQIK
-476 LNTVQ
+476 LNTATSIAGRLAKGAFGLIGGWTGVATLGVMGLAAAYSYFNNKAEEAKQKLAEQ
-481 ALTEGV
+481 AKVAEKADEELKKLTGNDKAKAVNDLTIAFNAQNKALEKSSRAVGSALIDIENYARGNREV
-487 RLRKEIE
+487 EKISQEARTGTISYTEAIERLNKIKLPTDLYENLKK
-494 QQNDA
+494 QAAQY
-499 IDDASGAIKRFAY
+499 DDNASKASLSA
-512 IQKELFKLSGSDYE
+512 EKLKLLRVEVKLGGNE
-526 DYQNA
+526 AQNA
-531 IKSIATGASD
+531 AIQHQKQAD
-541 AGDLLKKMI
+541 AL
-550 SSGRFSQ
+550 
-557 TQIDKLI
+557 
-564 EFSSA
+564 
-569 VAESKNKIEQGNT
+569 GNT
-582 ALKLLNAT
+582 ATEAEKAT
-590 SGQHVEVTAE
+590 KALQDYQAKQKDSVIDSIYKSGWLDKGYT
-600 SIKQLTIQT
+600 
-609 NLTKVATQNFT
+609 VA
-620 DMKTQMLDSLRAQ
+620 
-633 VEFIRLNGGSE
+633 
-644 EQVKS
+644 
-649 LNKVIQAYS
+649 
-658 LNQISATDAV
+658 
-668 SKFNSTAKVPVDN
+668 
-681 IKKLQEYAIKTDQS
+681 
-695 KIALNQANAEL
+695 QANAILEL
-706 KKQNDL
+706 QKAKGMSAILSKDEIDSAL
-712 RNEYLKQHQTVL
+712 RNLKIIEE
-724 GAQQGETNE
+724 QQERE
-733 LNNQVAAQEK
+733 DK
-743 LNKLRDNAN
+743 L
-752 KDNLKNDFLIKNTKA
+752 T
-767 FGGGEKGLDKARAAS
+767 
-782 EFYTDNKIPMTRS
+782 
-795 LTGQEYAIFEAWYKK
+795 EAK
-810 QKEVKDLQ
+810 
-818 ESISESTRKQTKEVE
+818 R

-841 QAVLLAGNDEKSR
+841 QAVLLAGNNEQAR
-854 NMLRVYLAFRNAGL
+854 NMLRVYQSFRNAGL

-901 YTNTGF
+901 YNNTGF

-964 LLNDDLDYRSLE
+964 LLNEDLDYRSLE
-976 RIVAKNLVGWDY
+976 RIVAKNFVGWDY

-1011 LSKILGDNPEAVSKA
+1011 LSKILGDNPEAASKA
-1026 IGDLSKLEDEA
+1026 IGDLSKFEDEA

-1090 AEDKLAQ
+1090 AEDKLSQ

-1180 YRLEREEIHK
+1180 YRLEREEILK
-1190 NTKLSIEERQ
+1190 NTKLSIAERQ

-1205 SKANQDKETRD
+1205 SKATQEKETRD

-1228 QADMNGTGEFFRQDQ
+1228 QADMNGTSEFFRQDQ
-1243 ERFSRLNAA
+1243 ERFNRLNAA

-1267 QNSLDGLNA
+1267 QNSLDGLDA
-1276 QFEAGLIK
+1276 QLEAGLIK

-1295 IQAAQDQRNQIAAE
+1295 IQTAQDQRNQIAAE
-1309 HAKNVQ
+1309 YAKNAQ

-1390 PLIAGAVAQGASI
+1390 PLIAGA
-1403 IANIRAIKDQGFADG
+1403 
-1418 GYTGSGRKYE
+1418 
-1428 PAGIVHKGE
+1428 
-1437 VVWSQE
+1437 
-1443 DIKRWG
+1443 
-1449 GVGLVENM
+1449 
-1457 RKSAN
+1457 
-1462 PEAFINNHAIN
+1462 
-1473 NTSAE
+1473 
-1478 NVFNRSFLSSKAF
+1478 
-1491 NDNQNI
+1491 
-1497 SNIFNRPTREN
+1497 
-1508 QIIVNAFKPS
+1508 
-1518 KDAASRSEDVQSI
+1518 
-1531 TNQYAGN
+1531 
-1538 NTSFSEVLDKS
+1538 
-1549 IQSSKSFNASKSI
+1549 
-1562 ISSLSNSKVLN
+1562 
-1573 SNVSNSTVQNAEKE
+1573 
-1587 LLKEVSIFKDN
+1587 
-1598 GFADGGYTGKGK
+1598 
-1610 KYEIAGAVHKG
+1610 
-1621 EIVWSQDDIKKWG
+1621 
-1634 GVDKVEQMRRATSP
+1634 
-1648 ESFVSNYAQNHT
+1648 
-1660 TFESILNRAN
+1660 
-1670 QSSRI
+1670 
-1675 FNQSKEISNIFNKS
+1675 
-1689 VQDDQIIYKGNG
+1689 
-1701 NVPTSATS
+1701 
-1709 DLYHDGKVYFSSNGL
+1709 
-1724 VQDRSNLDD
+1724 
-1733 VQDFTL
+1733 
-1739 GRTSRPQAEIMPS
+1739 
-1752 IEPSTPTINFKIEV
+1752 
-1766 INQVSGATV
+1766 
-1775 EAEQLDE
+1775 
-1782 QTVRIIVTD
+1782 
-1791 ELDKQLPRKVPKLV
+1791 
-1805 SDQIANPNSTISR
+1805 
-1818 SLTENTTARRNRT
+1818 

>member
-7 LVVVIDSQNAERNA
+7 LVIVIDAKNAERNA
-21 RNLGNELVSIERKG
+21 RNLGNELDSIERKG
-35 EFASKSMDSLS
+35 EFASKSMDNLS

-52 AGHMAGLVTVGAAIS
+52 AGYMAGLVTVSSAIS

-77 RLKLVTNNQAE
+77 RLKLVTNNQVE

-96 FQIAQKTYSAWDSVL
+96 FRIAQKTYSAWDSVL

-186 IAKGMG
+186 IAQGMG

-213 KALRNVQDEVDALF
+213 KALKNVQNDVDALF

-397 TAQSASSARLSA
+397 TAQSAASSRLSA

-557 TQIDKLI
+557 NQIDKLI

-590 SGQHVEVTAE
+590 SRQHVEVTAE

-668 SKFNSTAKVPVDN
+668 SKFNSTAKIPAEN
-681 IKKLQEYAIKTDQS
+681 IKGLQDHATKTDQS

-724 GAQQGETNE
+724 AAQQGETNE

-752 KDNLKNDFLIKNTKA
+752 KDILKNDFLIKNTKA

-795 LTGQEYAIFEAWYKK
+795 LTSQEAAIFEAWYKK
-810 QKEVKDLQ
+810 QKEAKDLQ
-818 ESISESTRKQTKEVE
+818 ESITESSRKQTKESE
-833 KQTKEAAK
+833 KKLKITQAELEVAKRSAALIESSGLGK
-841 QAVLLAGNDEKSR
+841 YAESKGIPSSVIAGLLAQESQGIREAKSHTGAIGYFQTTSGYRKQNNMSVADSYDLEKSGKIVID
-854 NMLRVYLAFRNAGL
+854 NIAKVYEKTGDLAQAILSHNAGE
-868 GDKQARVM
+868 GGARQFTKTGKVKGS
-876 TAQVGRETDFRNEA
+876 AERNKEV
-890 MFGSHKDANNG
+890 SQ
-901 YTNTGF
+901 Y
-907 LSWQKSRST
+907 
-916 KLMQSLQ
+916 
-923 GQGVLDKNG
+923 
-932 KIQQTQDAL
+932 
-941 DAMAKHAVQEAMTDK
+941 
-956 SYSKSKAA
+956 
-964 LLNDDLDYRSLE
+964 
-976 RIVAKNLVGWDY
+976 VAKVSRYSDIIAGGVGKGGLS
-988 DGKKLGKAKASQH
+988 DGDSDRAYGKQ
-1001 LAKQDSYYNQ
+1001 
-1011 LSKILGDNPEAVSKA
+1011 I
-1026 IGDLSKLEDEA
+1026 
-1037 YKARAK
+1037 KAR
-1043 TLEEVKQLQAT
+1043 LELVKQGLNLQEQYEEEQAKRT
-1054 YDSETVARSKKRE
+1054 KARN
-1067 EEINKATILG
+1067 EEINLAQQTG
-1077 QSNLIPKINERYD
+1077 QTALIPKIKERYKAQD
-1090 AEDKLAQ
+1090 ELAKLQ
-1097 KQFDFEV
+1097 QDFEV
-1104 NGYKWTEEQ
+1104 NGYKWTEKQ
-1113 KLDYTYETNSLRL
+1113 KLEYTYETNSLRL

-1135 QRKVALDGLKLQK
+1135 QRKVALGGLELQK

-1155 KLAQEQRLFQARL
+1155 KLAQEQRLFQAEQFMLGEMERIKKRYAL
-1168 SLLSETQAMQER
+1168 EYDEISKITDLEERRRKMSAFQADFIRNGVGNPTIDQYDTSSQFLKSTNYTKPKQTNMQVLDEDYAQTYQKLKDNLAAVLESEKASYQER
-1180 YRLEREEIHK
+1180 LEA
-1190 NTKLSIEERQ
+1190 ERVFKEARQ
-1200 KLIAL
+1200 QMDNEYHL
-1205 SKANQDKETRD
+1205 KAIDARKADHDSQLQLYSQMISSASST
-1216 KVNNAVQNWGGI
+1216 WGGLTQI
-1228 QADMNGTGEFFRQDQ
+1228 VKDARGEN
-1243 ERFSRLNAA
+1243 SRSFKAMFIAQQSFAIASAIISAHL
-1252 NDLADSQFAATDLNE
+1252 AATQVAADATIPFFGAKIAASTAMLAMGYAN
-1267 QNSLDGLNA
+1267 
-1276 QFEAGLIK
+1276 AGLI
-1284 QQDYENQKTAI
+1284 A
-1295 IQAAQDQRNQIAAE
+1295 
-1309 HAKNVQ
+1309 
-1315 DIEDK
+1315 
-1320 YQQDRLNTQIAFGGQ
+1320 GQ
-1335 MMGSLTSM
+1335 T
-1343 FGSMFGEQ
+1343 
-1351 SKAYKIMFAADK
+1351 I
-1363 AYAIAAAG
+1363 
-1371 IAIQQNIAA
+1371 
-1380 ASKAGFPLNI
+1380 AGF
-1390 PLIAGAVAQGASI
+1390 S
-1403 IANIRAIKDQGFADG
+1403 DG
-1418 GYTGSGRKYE
+1418 GFTGSGGKYQ

-1437 VVWSQE
+1437 IVWSQE

-1449 GVGLVENM
+1449 GVGLVEKM

-1462 PEAFINNHAIN
+1462 PEAFLNN
-1473 NTSAE
+1473 
-1478 NVFNRSFLSSKAF
+1478 
-1491 NDNQNI
+1491 
-1497 SNIFNRPTREN
+1497 
-1508 QIIVNAFKPS
+1508 
-1518 KDAASRSEDVQSI
+1518 
-1531 TNQYAGN
+1531 
-1538 NTSFSEVLDKS
+1538 
-1549 IQSSKSFNASKSI
+1549 NAS
-1562 ISSLSNSKVLN
+1562 
-1573 SNVSNSTVQNAEKE
+1573 
-1587 LLKEVSIFKDN
+1587 
-1598 GFADGGYTGKGK
+1598 ADS
-1610 KYEIAGAVHKG
+1610 V
-1621 EIVWSQDDIKKWG
+1621 
-1634 GVDKVEQMRRATSP
+1634 MRRAMMSSNAFI
-1648 ESFVSNYAQNHT
+1648 ESQK
-1660 TFESILNRAN
+1660 
-1670 QSSRI
+1670 QSDI
-1675 FNQSKEISNIFNKS
+1675 FNQP
-1689 VQDDQIIYKGNG
+1689 VQDTQIIYKGNRS
-1701 NVPTSATS
+1701 VPITSSSASS
-1709 DLYHDGKVYFSSNGL
+1709 DLFHDGKVYFSSNGF
-1724 VQDRSNLDD
+1724 VQDRSNLED
-1733 VQDFTL
+1733 VQDFTM
-1739 GRTSRPQAEIMPS
+1739 GQAARPQAEIMPS
-1752 IEPSTPTINFKIEV
+1752 IEPASPTINFKIEV

-1818 SLTENTTARRNRT
+1818 SLTENTTARRNR

>member
-1 MAQESR
+1 MAQEAR
-7 LVVVIDSQNAERNA
+7 LVIVIDSERA
-21 RNLGNELVSIERKG
+21 KRTAQDLSVELDSITKKG
-35 EFASKSMDSLS
+35 DFASKSMDRMS

-52 AGHMAGLVTVGAAIS
+52 AGYMAGLLTVGSAIS

-77 RLKLVTNNQAE
+77 RLKLVTNNQVE

-96 FQIAQKTYSAWDSVL
+96 FRIAQKTYSAWDSVL

-213 KALRNVQDEVDALF
+213 KALKNVQDEVDALF

-397 TAQSASSARLSA
+397 TAQSAASSRLSA

-557 TQIDKLI
+557 NQIDKLI

-590 SGQHVEVTAE
+590 SRQHVEVTAE
-600 SIKQLTIQT
+600 SIKQLIIQT

-668 SKFNSTAKVPVDN
+668 SKFNSTAKIPAEN
-681 IKKLQEYAIKTDQS
+681 IKGLQDHATKTDQS

-724 GAQQGETNE
+724 AAQQGETNE

-752 KDNLKNDFLIKNTKA
+752 KDILKNDFLIKNTKA

-795 LTGQEYAIFEAWYKK
+795 LTSQEAAIFEAWYKK
-810 QKEVKDLQ
+810 QKEAKDLQ
-818 ESISESTRKQTKEVE
+818 ESITESSRKQTKESE
-833 KQTKEAAK
+833 KKLKITQAELEVAKRSAALIESSGLGK
-841 QAVLLAGNDEKSR
+841 YAESKGIPSSVIAGLLAQESQGIREAKSHTGAIGYFQTTSGYRKQNNMSVADSYDLEKSGKIVID
-854 NMLRVYLAFRNAGL
+854 NIAKVYEKTGDLAQAILSHNAGE
-868 GDKQARVM
+868 GGARQFTKTGKVKGS
-876 TAQVGRETDFRNEA
+876 AERNKEV
-890 MFGSHKDANNG
+890 SQ
-901 YTNTGF
+901 Y
-907 LSWQKSRST
+907 
-916 KLMQSLQ
+916 
-923 GQGVLDKNG
+923 
-932 KIQQTQDAL
+932 
-941 DAMAKHAVQEAMTDK
+941 
-956 SYSKSKAA
+956 
-964 LLNDDLDYRSLE
+964 
-976 RIVAKNLVGWDY
+976 VAKVSRYSDIIAGGVGKGGLS
-988 DGKKLGKAKASQH
+988 DGDSDRAYGKQ
-1001 LAKQDSYYNQ
+1001 
-1011 LSKILGDNPEAVSKA
+1011 I
-1026 IGDLSKLEDEA
+1026 
-1037 YKARAK
+1037 KAR
-1043 TLEEVKQLQAT
+1043 LELVKQGLNLQEQYEEEQAKRT
-1054 YDSETVARSKKRE
+1054 KARN
-1067 EEINKATILG
+1067 EEINLAQQTG
-1077 QSNLIPKINERYD
+1077 QTALIPKIKERYKAQD
-1090 AEDKLAQ
+1090 ELAKLQ
-1097 KQFDFEV
+1097 QDFEV
-1104 NGYKWTEEQ
+1104 NGYKWTEKQ
-1113 KLDYTYETNSLRL
+1113 KLEYTYETNSLRL

-1135 QRKVALDGLKLQK
+1135 QRKVALGGLELQK

-1155 KLAQEQRLFQARL
+1155 KLAQEQRLFQAEQFMLGEMERIKKRYAL
-1168 SLLSETQAMQER
+1168 EYDEISKITDLEERRRKMSAFQADFIRNGVGNPTIDQYDTSSQFLKSTNYTKPKQTNMQVLDEDYAQTYQKLKDNLAAVLESEKASYQER
-1180 YRLEREEIHK
+1180 LEA
-1190 NTKLSIEERQ
+1190 ERVFKEARQ
-1200 KLIAL
+1200 QMDNEYHL
-1205 SKANQDKETRD
+1205 KAIDARKADHDSQLQLYSQMISSASST
-1216 KVNNAVQNWGGI
+1216 WGGLTQI
-1228 QADMNGTGEFFRQDQ
+1228 VKDARGEN
-1243 ERFSRLNAA
+1243 SRSFKAMFIAQQSFAIASAIISAHL
-1252 NDLADSQFAATDLNE
+1252 AATQVAADATIPFFGAKIAASTAMLAMGYAN
-1267 QNSLDGLNA
+1267 
-1276 QFEAGLIK
+1276 AGLI
-1284 QQDYENQKTAI
+1284 A
-1295 IQAAQDQRNQIAAE
+1295 
-1309 HAKNVQ
+1309 
-1315 DIEDK
+1315 
-1320 YQQDRLNTQIAFGGQ
+1320 GQ
-1335 MMGSLTSM
+1335 T
-1343 FGSMFGEQ
+1343 
-1351 SKAYKIMFAADK
+1351 I
-1363 AYAIAAAG
+1363 
-1371 IAIQQNIAA
+1371 
-1380 ASKAGFPLNI
+1380 AGF
-1390 PLIAGAVAQGASI
+1390 S
-1403 IANIRAIKDQGFADG
+1403 DG
-1418 GYTGSGRKYE
+1418 GFTGSGGKYQ

-1437 VVWSQE
+1437 IVWSQE

-1449 GVGLVENM
+1449 GVGLVEKM

-1462 PEAFINNHAIN
+1462 PEAFLNN
-1473 NTSAE
+1473 
-1478 NVFNRSFLSSKAF
+1478 
-1491 NDNQNI
+1491 
-1497 SNIFNRPTREN
+1497 
-1508 QIIVNAFKPS
+1508 
-1518 KDAASRSEDVQSI
+1518 
-1531 TNQYAGN
+1531 
-1538 NTSFSEVLDKS
+1538 
-1549 IQSSKSFNASKSI
+1549 NAS
-1562 ISSLSNSKVLN
+1562 
-1573 SNVSNSTVQNAEKE
+1573 
-1587 LLKEVSIFKDN
+1587 
-1598 GFADGGYTGKGK
+1598 ADS
-1610 KYEIAGAVHKG
+1610 V
-1621 EIVWSQDDIKKWG
+1621 
-1634 GVDKVEQMRRATSP
+1634 MRRAMMSSSAFI
-1648 ESFVSNYAQNHT
+1648 ESQKQAD
-1660 TFESILNRAN
+1660 
-1670 QSSRI
+1670 I
-1675 FNQSKEISNIFNKS
+1675 FNQP
-1689 VQDDQIIYKGNG
+1689 VQDTQIIYKGNRDI
-1701 NVPTSATS
+1701 PKLASSANS
-1709 DLYHDGKVYFSSNGL
+1709 DLFHDGKVYFSSNGL
-1724 VQDRSNLDD
+1724 VQDRSNLED
-1733 VQDFTL
+1733 VQDFTI
-1739 GRTSRPQAEIMPS
+1739 GQAARPQAEIMPS

-1818 SLTENTTARRNRT
+1818 SLTENTTARRNR